1 MSINNI
7 HDRGMKKWYGF
18 LMPEHVAETKQMWI
32 ESQKINMPLFDED
45 RISEFEQLI
54 RYAKDYNL
62 YVDLSLFDDG
72 FETKLFGYI
81 RSIDQ
86 LKKEI
91 KLITEEGIKIVRFDK
106 ILNVTVID

>member
-1 MSINNI
+1 MSKNNI

-32 ESQKINMPLFDED
+32 DSQKINMPLFDED
-45 RISEFEQLI
+45 RILEFEQLI

-62 YVDLSLFDDG
+62 YVDLSLFNDG
-72 FETKLFGYI
+72 FERKLFGYI
-81 RSIDQ
+81 SSIDH

-91 KLITEEGIKIVRFDK
+91 KVVTEEGIEIVRFNK